1 MAFIKVQKL
10 VRGDDGEIKS
20 GSAALAEAQYAG
32 VVPGKKG
39 HSKQVIIEKLGKVL
53 YLSTDKK
60 VGIFHSPVR
69 GLVQYDANEG
79 AFSDVELNDPRLPS
93 WYACEEAPV
102 HTVFGD
108 VWFLLQFIRDNGF
121 LDVLRAACSKDAQ
134 LQRLVSHLLH
144 EVLKCGSKY
153 SCEDFIAKSFA
164 SYFMKGITMRSL
176 KSDSAYY
183 TFMGQDEQ
191 RMSYFKAFIA
201 HMRKKHPGFGKACYI
216 DSTPLPND
224 IADNPF
230 NALCSHGI
238 DSCAVMMRLILIL
251 DEETGLPVWYSIIP
265 GNILDISTLQSVLE
279 DVQSGLGITIS
290 SLVLDAGYVTKDL
303 LKLINR
309 NTEEKQLIARM
320 PARKYFPH
328 DELYE
333 QVKPVIHDAR
343 YSFIRAGHSYFGLR
357 CECDVLGSPEFCY
370 VYVDFPNALR
380 AVTNYRMSHAEAY
393 DKLTAE
399 EKNWY
404 SVKYGFFILVSNIE
418 TTPED
423 LIDRYYGRTEIE
435 TVFKTAKTYLNILPI
450 SKWTDAAVRGKILS
464 DVIATTVYLLVRKE
478 LSGFMISMTEF
489 LGKLS
494 SVMCFKN
501 KEIITVEPPSKK
513 VKDFLLPFGLKV
525 PPYEKIS
532 TWEKLLKVTV

>member
-10 VRGDDGEIKS
+10 VRGDDGEVKS
-20 GSAALAEAQYAG
+20 GSAALAESQYAG
-32 VVPGKKG
+32 VVRGKKG

-53 YLSTDKK
+53 YLSADKK
-60 VGIFHSPVR
+60 MGIFHSPVR
-69 GLVQYDANEG
+69 GLVQYDANAG
-79 AFSDVELNDPRLPS
+79 AFADVELNDPRLPS

-108 VWFLLQFIRDNGF
+108 VWFLLQFMRDNGF
-121 LDVLRAACSKDAQ
+121 LDVLRSSCSKDADF
-134 LQRLVSHLLH
+134 QRLISHVLH

-153 SCEDFIAKSFA
+153 SCEDFIAKSFV
-164 SYFMKGITMRSL
+164 SCLMKDITMRSL

-183 TFMGQDEQ
+183 TFMGRDEQ

-201 HMRKKHPGFGKACYI
+201 HMRKKHQDFGKACYI

-224 IADNPF
+224 IVDNPF

-251 DEETGLPVWYSIIP
+251 DEETGLPVWYDIIP
-265 GNILDISTLQSVLE
+265 GNVLDIGTLQNVLE
-279 DVQSGLGITIS
+279 DVQSSLGVTIS
-290 SLVLDAGYVTKDL
+290 SLVLDAGYVTKEL
-303 LKLINR
+303 LKSINR
-309 NTEEKQLIARM
+309 TTEEKQLIARM
-320 PARKYFPH
+320 PARKCFPH

-333 QVKPVIHDAR
+333 QVKSVIHDAQH
-343 YSFIRAGHSYFGLR
+343 SFIRAGHSYFGLR

-380 AVTNYRMSHAEAY
+380 AVTNYRMNHADDYE
-393 DKLTAE
+393 KLTDK

-404 SVKYGFFILVSNIE
+404 SVKYGFFILVSNIQ

-435 TVFKTAKTYLNILPI
+435 SVFKTAKTYLNILPI

-464 DVIATTVYLLVRKE
+464 DVICATIYLLVRKG
-478 LSGFMISMTEF
+478 LSGCMLSMPEF

-501 KEIITVEPPSKK
+501 KDIITVETPSKK
-513 VKDFLLPFGLKV
+513 VKDFLHYFGLKV
-525 PPYEKIS
+525 PPYEQIS